1 MFFGGSSF
9 ASSPFGDPGGVSVF
23 VALSGNRVNVSTN
36 TVGISASAR
45 ILPSG
50 SEIEVSIG
58 NITIKI
64 NKRVAV
70 TGVQINVAN
79 NVVNVI
85 NWNPIPPGASQT
97 WVPIDPLNP

>member
-1 MFFGGSSF
+1 MYFGGSSF
-9 ASSPFGDPGGVSVF
+9 AASPFGDPGGVSVF

-45 ILPSG
+45 VLPSG

-58 NITIKI
+58 NITVKI

-70 TGVQINVAN
+70 SGVRINLATGTVD
-79 NVVNVI
+79 VI
-85 NWNPIPPGASQT
+85 SWNPIVPGATGT
-97 WVPIDPLNP
+97 WTPIDPLNP